1 MAEEKKE
8 KNRWVDA
15 ITRMIELTQ
24 EGKLR
29 WSAEYIPVPD
39 NGDRT
44 MLAFQARYKDKLIRL
59 YKGEVRI
66 EYDSLTLFREGLYR
80 KELPNWAT
88 KVVLE
93 FVNTDGET
101 LWTFP
106 EVDALSDLLS
116 AVQYQVA
123 GVGDFL
129 DEIFSDEE
137 VTA

>member
-15 ITRMIELTQ
+15 VTRMIELTQ
-24 EGKLR
+24 QGKLI
-29 WSAEYIPVPD
+29 WSVEYIPAPD
-39 NGDRT
+39 DGDRT
-44 MLAFQARYKDKLIRL
+44 MVAFLARYKDKLIRL
-59 YKGEVRI
+59 YKGRI
-66 EYDSLTLFREGLYR
+66 RLEYDDLARVRETMF
-80 KELPNWAT
+80 PSPTWAT
-88 KVVLE
+88 KIVLE

-106 EVDALSDLLS
+106 EVEALSDLLS

-129 DEIFSDEE
+129 DEIFNDAE
-137 VTA
+137 VSV